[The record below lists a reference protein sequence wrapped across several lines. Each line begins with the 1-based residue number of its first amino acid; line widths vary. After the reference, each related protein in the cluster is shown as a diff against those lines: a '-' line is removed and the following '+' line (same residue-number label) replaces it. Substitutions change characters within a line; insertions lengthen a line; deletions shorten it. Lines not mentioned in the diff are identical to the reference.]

1 MEMHVQEFLKDKLR
15 LIFLAL
21 VVVLFCLLM
30 ALFPAPARAE
40 VWHERVGNAN
50 DVTPQLSG
58 PAYVLGGGGTD
69 VNRAI
74 QGMIDRV
81 RGCED
86 CSKTVDLVV
95 LRFLTAKDQEN
106 WDQDRKKPDIKED
119 YLGYHRLFPSPSDDG
134 SKLQGLDSIETF
146 IFSNPARQDIEERP
160 DIAEAIEKTEVVF
173 LAGGDQCKYTRNF
186 KGTAIEVA
194 IESVQARG
202 GAIGGN
208 SAGGTIQGEWIF
220 NACSDAVSSDDALAD
235 PYEDILFTENLFH
248 WPVLEGTIVD
258 THFYERDRMGRAMTF
273 VARLIRDGIA
283 DQALAIGIDKYTSL
297 LIDQEGIAQVMTYET
312 DDEDSS
318 VYFILGDHQPK
329 VCERN
334 KALSFSDYRIWRV
347 RDGETFDL
355 KNIPTTGYY
364 QVSVDQGCMSRA
376 NPYRK

>member
-1 MEMHVQEFLKDKLR
+1 MEIYMKEFLKDKLR
-15 LIFLAL
+15 FIFLAL

-30 ALFPAPARAE
+30 ALFPASARAE
-40 VWHERVGNAN
+40 VWHESVGNPN
-50 DVTPQLSG
+50 DVTPQLAG

-86 CSKTVDLVV
+86 CSKTVDVVV
-95 LRFLTAKDQEN
+95 LRFLKAKDQED
-106 WDQDRKKPDIKED
+106 WDLDGKKPNIKEN
-119 YLGYHRLFPSPSDDG
+119 YLGYHRLFPYSSDNG
-134 SKLQGLDSIETF
+134 SKLKGLDSIETF

-160 DIAEAIEKTEVVF
+160 DIAEAIEKAEVVF

-186 KGTAIEVA
+186 KGTTVEAA

-208 SAGGTIQGEWIF
+208 SAGATIQSEWIF

-283 DQALAIGIDKYTSL
+283 NQALAIGIDKYTSL
-297 LIDQEGIAQVMTYET
+297 LIDKEGIAQVMT
-312 DDEDSS
+312 DDKEDGS
-318 VYFILGDHQPK
+318 VYFIIGDHQPK

-347 RDGETFDL
+347 KDGKTFDL
-355 KNIPTTGYY
+355 KNIPQTDYY
-364 QVSVDQGCMSRA
+364 EVSVERGRMSRD
-376 NPYRK
+376 NPYRS